1 MKILLVQQKMIGDV
15 LVSSLL
21 CEHIKE
27 HLPGSE
33 IHYVIEEH
41 TTAVVDQ
48 NPFIDKIV
56 LFRKEYKTSKSK
68 FYGFLK
74 SIRKENYDVVIDVY
88 GKLGSNLIT
97 HFSKAKIKIA
107 YPKWRSKFL
116 FTHHI
121 PIKSW
126 QEGSNYT
133 TIDDRLAL
141 LSPIISEKLDL
152 QKKPKIYLTAAEI
165 AAAKGFLND
174 QGINPE
180 KSLIML
186 GVLGSGNSKTYPLNY
201 MAELIDSIA
210 TSTNAVLLFNY
221 IPSQE
226 KEAKKVYEL
235 CSETTRKS
243 ISFETFAPDLRKFL
257 ALLKCCD
264 CYIGN
269 EGGSTN
275 MAKALNVPTFSIFS
289 PWIDKT
295 GWSTFANEK
304 NIAVHISDYFPDKIE
319 KMSKKEIKS
328 NTQKLYESFEPKLFL
343 DRLQEFLDNEIY
355 PKQ

>member
-1 MKILLVQQKMIGDV
+1 MKVLLVQQKMIGDV

-27 HLPGSE
+27 HIPESE
-33 IHYVIEEH
+33 VHYVIEEH
-41 TTAVVDQ
+41 TTAVIEQ
-48 NPFIDKIV
+48 NPFVDKVV
-56 LFRKEYKTSKSK
+56 LFRKEYKKSKSK

-88 GKLGSNLIT
+88 GKLESNLIA

-116 FTHHI
+116 YTHHI

-126 QEGSNYT
+126 QPGSNFT

-141 LSPIISEKLDL
+141 LSPIISEKLNL
-152 QKKPKIYLTAAEI
+152 QKKPKIYLIEDEI
-165 AAAKGFLND
+165 SAAKNFLKEK
-174 QGINPE
+174 GIDSEEP
-180 KSLIML
+180 LIML
-186 GVLGSGNSKTYPLNY
+186 GVLGSGNSKTYPLKY
-201 MAELIDSIA
+201 MAEIIDSIA
-210 TSTNAVLLFNY
+210 VNTDAVLLFNY

-226 KEAKKVYEL
+226 DDAKRVYEL
-235 CSETTRKS
+235 CNVTTRKRV
-243 ISFETFAPDLRKFL
+243 SFETFAPDLRKFL

-289 PWIDKT
+289 PWIDKS
-295 GWSTFANEK
+295 GWSTFANKK
-304 NIAVHISDYFPDKIE
+304 NIAVHVSDYFPAEME
-319 KMSKKEIKS
+319 KMSKKEIKKS
-328 NTQKLYESFEPKLFL
+328 TPKLYESFKPKFFINKLQDFL
-343 DRLQEFLDNEIY
+343 NTEIY

>member
-27 HLPGSE
+27 HISNSE
-33 IHYVIEEH
+33 VHYVIEEH
-41 TTAVVDQ
+41 TTAVVGE

-88 GKLGSNLIT
+88 GKLESNLIA

-116 FTHHI
+116 YTHHI

-126 QEGSNYT
+126 QPESTFT

-141 LSPIISEKLDL
+141 LSPIISENLDS
-152 QKKPKIYLTAAEI
+152 QKKPKIYLTEDEI
-165 AAAKGFLND
+165 TSAKKFLND
-174 QGINPE
+174 QGIDSE
-180 KSLIML
+180 KPLIML
-186 GVLGSGNSKTYPLNY
+186 GVLGSGDSKTYPLNY
-201 MAELIDSIA
+201 MAKIIDSIA
-210 TSTNAVLLFNY
+210 MNTDAVLLFNY

-226 KEAKKVYEL
+226 EDAKRVYEL
-235 CSETTRKS
+235 CKEATRKR
-243 ISFETFAPDLRKFL
+243 IAFETFAPDLREFL

-289 PWIDKT
+289 PWIDKL
-295 GWSTFANEK
+295 GWNTFESKK
-304 NIAVHISDYFPDKIE
+304 NISVHITDYFPDE
-319 KMSKKEIKS
+319 MGKMSKKEIKT
-328 NTQKLYESFEPKLFL
+328 NTQKLYKSFEPKLFI
-343 DRLQEFLDNEIY
+343 DKLQNFLNTEIF
-355 PKQ
+355 PRG

>member
-27 HLPGSE
+27 HLPDSE
-33 IHYVIEEH
+33 VHYVIEEH
-41 TTAVVDQ
+41 TTAVVDH
-48 NPFIDKIV
+48 NPFIDKVV

-74 SIRKENYDVVIDVY
+74 SIRRENYDVVIDVY
-88 GKLGSNLIT
+88 GKLESNLIT

-116 FTHHI
+116 YSHHI
-121 PIKSW
+121 PIRSW
-126 QEGSNYT
+126 QPGSTYT

-141 LSPIISEKLDL
+141 LSPIISDKLDS
-152 QKKPKIYLTAAEI
+152 QKKPKIYLTEDEFST
-165 AAAKGFLND
+165 AKRFLNN
-174 QGINPE
+174 QGIDSE
-180 KSLIML
+180 KPIIML
-186 GVLGSGNSKTYPLNY
+186 GVLGSGNSKTYPLEY
-201 MAELIDSIA
+201 MAEIIDSIA
-210 TSTNAVLLFNY
+210 ENTNAVLLFNY

-226 KEAKKVYEL
+226 NDAKKVYEL
-235 CSETTRKS
+235 CNETARKR

-257 ALLKCCD
+257 AFLKCCD

-289 PWIDKT
+289 PWIDKS
-295 GWSTFANEK
+295 GWSTFANKK
-304 NIAVHISDYFPDKIE
+304 NIAVHVSEYFPDKIE

-328 NTQKLYESFEPKLFL
+328 DTQKLYESFEPNLFI
-343 DRLQEFLDNEIY
+343 DRLQNFLNKEIF